1 MNLNPIDFNYQD
13 GLNRFPIQ
21 DYIDDAIKNDI
32 VTSNI
37 YMNDGSSLNEVLNFS
52 NVTNVKHLYIKNKN
66 VGGEIRFSTYTN
78 YPDNGSN
85 YGTKIDSTGKL
96 YVYHNY
102 NLLQP
107 LFLSGWYDVESE
119 ILQLKAD
126 GISTDLQLTLLEAN
140 VVQVQQQLV
149 LVDEIVANHSIQI
162 MEIYSQIAQG
172 TSFANLRQIRN
183 STTFSSAQDAVL
195 TSYDSFRVIST
206 NAYQNSIT
214 FGLTYGI
221 IFGLAG
227 ATLGFIQT
235 RQQEDLINGLI
246 NSNTN
251 LTPTQRSLIKND
263 TVVVASNLSNV
274 SNFNVSI
281 SNLTLAQGYINSNI
295 VTPQLIPN
303 INTNTITYNGVEIST
318 TLNNYLLK
326 AGGTMTGRINFNYGA
341 NVGVPVAGSGGS
353 GERINLNINGIT
365 INDYAASIGVSAN
378 SLWFSAPNNQ
388 NYQWYV
394 NGIERMSLTSNG
406 VLNATTLQQGGVN
419 ITTISSNITLTQ
431 TPNLTKRY
439 LIEFTCSTSILM
451 PTGQTLFKR
460 DIDLRLYTQTQT
472 IPNPSSPFRIFSI
485 KVWIKSGYF
494 ELSSVNNFNV
504 LQYTVYQSLQSQSA
518 PPGSAGENLY
528 AVGTPPNPALN
539 SITGGSICLV
549 RTANFNFLSVLSV
562 ANGTVVNCVISDE
575 LF

>member
-1 MNLNPIDFNYQD
+1 
-13 GLNRFPIQ
+13 
-21 DYIDDAIKNDI
+21 
-32 VTSNI
+32 
-37 YMNDGSSLNEVLNFS
+37 
-52 NVTNVKHLYIKNKN
+52 
-66 VGGEIRFSTYTN
+66 
-78 YPDNGSN
+78 
-85 YGTKIDSTGKL
+85 
-96 YVYHNY
+96 
-102 NLLQP
+102 
-107 LFLSGWYDVESE
+107 
-119 ILQLKAD
+119 
-126 GISTDLQLTLLEAN
+126 
-140 VVQVQQQLV
+140 
-149 LVDEIVANHSIQI
+149 
-162 MEIYSQIAQG
+162 
-172 TSFANLRQIRN
+172 
-183 STTFSSAQDAVL
+183 
-195 TSYDSFRVIST
+195 
-206 NAYQNSIT
+206 
-214 FGLTYGI
+214 
-221 IFGLAG
+221 
-227 ATLGFIQT
+227 
-235 RQQEDLINGLI
+235 
-246 NSNTN
+246 
-251 LTPTQRSLIKND
+251 
-263 TVVVASNLSNV
+263 
-274 SNFNVSI
+274 
-281 SNLTLAQGYINSNI
+281 
-295 VTPQLIPN
+295 
-303 INTNTITYNGVEIST
+303 
-318 TLNNYLLK
+318 
-326 AGGTMTGRINFNYGA
+326 MTGRINFNYGA